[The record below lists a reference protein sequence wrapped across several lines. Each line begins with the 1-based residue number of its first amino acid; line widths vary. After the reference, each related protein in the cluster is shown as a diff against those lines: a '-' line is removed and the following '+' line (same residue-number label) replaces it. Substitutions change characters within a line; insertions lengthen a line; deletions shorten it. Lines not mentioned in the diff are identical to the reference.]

1 MSGLLRIET
10 AHARGAVMALGA
22 AVLFG
27 ASAPFSKGLLAECG
41 PLTLAAL
48 LYLGA
53 GIGLLAAR
61 PRRRADGD
69 RGRRETA
76 LKTADAPLVAAA
88 VLCGAILGPS
98 LMMLGLQRV
107 SAVTGSLLLNL
118 EPPLTILI
126 AVAWFGEHLGWRQA
140 GAAALILLG
149 EAVVGYRS
157 GPLGAEWTGIGAM
170 ALACLSWSIDTNLNQ
185 RLSLRDP
192 VALGLLKGFA
202 GGAVLLVLALAAG
215 ERLPAAPA
223 VVESLLLGSVSYG
236 ASIVLFYLALRELG
250 AARVAAYFA
259 TAPFIGALTAV
270 PVLGDRLHRADLAAM
285 ALMALGLGLL
295 LRESHDHVHA
305 HAELTHDHAHVHD
318 EHHRHDHGPD
328 VVAGAPHAHPH
339 RHPPMTHSHPHA
351 PDLHHRH
358 DHP

>member
-170 ALACLSWSIDTNLNQ
+170 ALAS
-185 RLSLRDP
+185 
-192 VALGLLKGFA
+192 
-202 GGAVLLVLALAAG
+202 G

-318 EHHRHDHGPD
+318 EHHRHDHP
-328 VVAGAPHAHPH
+328 
-339 RHPPMTHSHPHA
+339 
-351 PDLHHRH
+351 
-358 DHP
+358 